1 MQPCNHKKRE
11 LALSQQISDDAEPF
25 RIERFPA
32 NGLAC
37 ATIPVGCITLIA
49 FLAMEVGVHP
59 RALGAFVLLSRFAGR
74 WRQSCG
80 RRLET
85 VDPSKRRERHHRIVR
100 PLVGFD
106 GLLCSLKMNDPT
118 QLTRS
123 RETRCD
129 SCTRIT
135 PSYDIV
141 NYGSIEG
148 GYRHLCSQCF
158 NKEVAEMAGLTGFEN
173 AKFEPVGLVYSTG
186 ELHEF
191 HFRTHLFGAGVALDA
206 FELCGGHPA
215 GYKFQI
221 IGDPEEDLLVLLGRL
236 IEKMRRALSTKH
248 LTDDEH
254 GLQIAEQRVVRG
266 RIEWDDAR
274 NGRVPLLVVD
284 GREIDW
290 DEFGRMLM
298 SFEGWQFKL
307 SIADKSEE
315 L

>member
-1 MQPCNHKKRE
+1 MK
-11 LALSQQISDDAEPF
+11 LA
-25 RIERFPA
+25 
-32 NGLAC
+32 
-37 ATIPVGCITLIA
+37 TVGQL
-49 FLAMEVGVHP
+49 
-59 RALGAFVLLSRFAGR
+59 R
-74 WRQSCG
+74 
-80 RRLET
+80 
-85 VDPSKRRERHHRIVR
+85 RRERQDRIVR
-100 PLVGFD
+100 PLVVFG
-106 GLLCSLKMNDPT
+106 GLLCSANMGDPS

-129 SCTRIT
+129 SCARMT
-135 PSYDIV
+135 PSYNIV

-148 GYRHLCSQCF
+148 KYRHLCSQCF
-158 NKEVAEMAGLTGFEN
+158 NKEVAETAGLTGFEN
-173 AKFEPVGLVYSTG
+173 AKFEPVGLVDSTG
-186 ELHEF
+186 EVREF
-191 HFRTHLFGAGVALDA
+191 HFRTRLFGTGVALDA

-221 IGDPEEDLLVLLGRL
+221 IGDLEEDLLVLLGRL

-248 LTDDEH
+248 LTDGEH

-266 RIEWDDAR
+266 RIEWDDAID
-274 NGRVPLLVVD
+274 GRVPLLVID
-284 GREIDW
+284 GREIGW

>member
-1 MQPCNHKKRE
+1 
-11 LALSQQISDDAEPF
+11 
-25 RIERFPA
+25 
-32 NGLAC
+32 
-37 ATIPVGCITLIA
+37 
-49 FLAMEVGVHP
+49 
-59 RALGAFVLLSRFAGR
+59 
-74 WRQSCG
+74 
-80 RRLET
+80 
-85 VDPSKRRERHHRIVR
+85 
-100 PLVGFD
+100 
-106 GLLCSLKMNDPT
+106 MNDPT

-158 NKEVAEMAGLTGFEN
+158 NKEVAETAGLTGFEN
-173 AKFEPVGLVYSTG
+173 AKFEPVGLVDSTG
-186 ELHEF
+186 EVHEF
-191 HFRTHLFGAGVALDA
+191 HFRTRLFGTGVALDA
-206 FELCGGHPA
+206 FELCDGHPA

-248 LTDDEH
+248 LTNGEH
-254 GLQIAEQRVVRG
+254 GLQIADQRVVRG

-274 NGRVPLLVVD
+274 NGRVPLLVID